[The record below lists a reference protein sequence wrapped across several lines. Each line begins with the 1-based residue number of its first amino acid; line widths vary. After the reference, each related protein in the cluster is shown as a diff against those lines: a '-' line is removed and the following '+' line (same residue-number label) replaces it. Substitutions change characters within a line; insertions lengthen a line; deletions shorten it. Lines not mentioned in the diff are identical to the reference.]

1 LKATLVLDYFLKE
14 VGATVYNMAI
24 ADAKEFFNERT
35 ADLGA
40 LCHRDEFTYWP
51 AESRRAP

>member
-1 LKATLVLDYFLKE
+1 LKASLLLEYFLKE
-14 VGATVYNMAI
+14 VGATVYNTAL
-24 ADAKEFFNERT
+24 ADAKGFFSERT

-40 LCHRDEFTYWP
+40 LYHREEFTYWP